1 VIPDELLF
9 IIVSS
14 NSCEV
19 PEEKL
24 LKICI
29 LFVSYFISSWLFFG
43 DQNIVN
49 HIYLCSRFSRRIVQ
63 QLQEYG
69 NKDRSDRHMDRSDVM
84 QFKSSSTKT
93 RVPRSLAVRSPSEW
107 TDGPSGRAATPV
119 LNPECPVR
127 SPFASRSQPVRTPSN
142 ALHQKTGVSDVA
154 LGPSGRPI
162 IPSGQP
168 VLNLIFHVYFK

>member
-1 VIPDELLF
+1 MFCWDDYAVCIWFYGF
-9 IIVSS
+9 ITEMP
-14 NSCEV
+14 NGE
-19 PEEKL
+19 
-24 LKICI
+24 
-29 LFVSYFISSWLFFG
+29 FVSYFISSWLFFG

-49 HIYLCSRFSRRIVQ
+49 RIYLCSRFSRRIVQ

-69 NKDRSDRHMDRSDVM
+69 NKDRPDRHMDRSDVM

-107 TDGPSGRAATPV
+107 TDGPSGRAAVPV

-127 SPFASRSQPVRTPSN
+127 SPFASCSQPVRTPSN
-142 ALHQKTGVSDVA
+142 APHQKTGVSDVA

-162 IPSGQP
+162 IPSGRP
-168 VLNLIFHVYFK
+168 VLNLVFHVYFK